1 MEVTL
6 ESHLTVLTLSVTM
19 VGVPGKSKGCS
30 TCRKRKK
37 GVSVKEEIFWGLST
51 VDSDLELS
59 VTSNVRAAASACGVA
74 IPVVVISAISPLF
87 ITQLLSK

>member
-6 ESHLTVLTLSVTM
+6 ESHLTVLALSVTM

-37 GVSVKEEIFWGLST
+37 GVSVKRRPFGELLQF
-51 VDSDLELS
+51 DSDLELS
-59 VTSNVRAAASACGVA
+59 VTSNVRAAVSACGVA
-74 IPVVVISAISPLF
+74 ISVVVISAISPLF
-87 ITQLLSK
+87 ITQLLPK

>member
-6 ESHLTVLTLSVTM
+6 ESHLTVPTLSVAM

-37 GVSVKEEIFWGLST
+37 GVSLEEIFLGLTS
-51 VDSDLELS
+51 VDSNLYLS
-59 VTSNVRAAASACGVA
+59 VTSNVRVAASACGVV

-87 ITQLLSK
+87 TTQLLPK